1 MAVQVRHDDKRTCN
15 ISLEDWTGAFHAA
28 ADQADLVVAQ
38 KSIPRD
44 LRCPT
49 CNKRFKMWRISGKNY
64 MFARELEGTVGIVAV
79 SQAASDTE

>member
-28 ADQADLVVAQ
+28 ADHAADQ
-38 KSIPRD
+38 PRD